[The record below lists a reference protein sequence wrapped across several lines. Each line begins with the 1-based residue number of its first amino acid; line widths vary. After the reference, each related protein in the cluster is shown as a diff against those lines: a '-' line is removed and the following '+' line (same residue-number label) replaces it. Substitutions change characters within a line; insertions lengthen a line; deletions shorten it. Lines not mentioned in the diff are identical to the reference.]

1 MSETGSAVTDPRE
14 PGVDDAVARARRA
27 FEQME
32 RCSLD
37 LRYRIVESM
46 RAAAMA
52 HVKELSLLAVQET
65 GLGRPEDK
73 VKKNL
78 LVTIKTPG
86 PEILEPRAKSGDH
99 GLMLMER
106 APHGVIGSIIPTTNP
121 TETVINNSIAMLSG
135 GNAVAFNAHPGAK
148 RCSIRCVEV
157 LNAAVV
163 DAGGPDGL
171 VTAIA
176 DPSIAT
182 AQALMHHPGVA
193 LLCVT
198 GGPGVVR
205 EAMLSGKKVIAAGPG
220 NPPSVVDE
228 TADVPKAAKD
238 IVDGASL
245 DNNIICTSEKEV
257 VVVAAVADE
266 LKRHMVAHGCVEVAG
281 KDIERLCDVIFESR
295 DGRCGVINK
304 RWIGKNAN
312 LILHEIGI
320 DAPPETRLAICEVDR
335 DHPLPWTEQLMP
347 VMPVV
352 RVSNVDEAIEL
363 AVAYEG
369 GRRHTATMHSRNIDK
384 LSTMARLINCSI
396 FVKNGPTFAGL
407 GMGGEGYT
415 SFTIASPTGEGM
427 TSPISFTRERRCTL
441 VDSFRIV

>member
-1 MSETGSAVTDPRE
+1 MDDFNDVSDTTTDPS
-14 PGVDDAVARARRA
+14 VDAAVLRARHA

-32 RCSLD
+32 QCSLD
-37 LRYRIVESM
+37 LRYRIVEAM
-46 RAAAMA
+46 RAVAMA
-52 HVKELSLLAVQET
+52 HVKELSVLAVQET
-65 GLGRPEDK
+65 GLGRAEDK

-86 PEILEPRAKSGDH
+86 PEMLEPRAKSGDH
-99 GLMLMER
+99 GLMLTER

-135 GNAVAFNAHPGAK
+135 GNAVVFNAHPAAK
-148 RCSIRCVEV
+148 RCSIRCVEL

-163 DAGGPDGL
+163 EAGGPDGL
-171 VTAIA
+171 ITAIA

-182 AQALMHHPGVA
+182 AQALMQHPGVA

-220 NPPSVVDE
+220 NPPAVVDE
-228 TADVPKAAKD
+228 TADIPKAAKN

-245 DNNIICTSEKEV
+245 DNNIICTSEKEA
-257 VVVAAVADE
+257 VAVASVADE
-266 LKRHMVAHGCVEVAG
+266 LKRHMIANGCVEIAG
-281 KDIERLCDVIFESR
+281 QDIERLCSVIFESR
-295 DGRCGVINK
+295 DGRRGVINK

-320 DAPPETRLAICEVDR
+320 DVPPETRLAICEVDR
-335 DHPLPWTEQLMP
+335 DHPLLWTEQLMP
-347 VMPVV
+347 LMPIV
-352 RVSNVDEAIEL
+352 RVANVDEAIKL
-363 AVAYEG
+363 AVACEG
-369 GRRHTATMHSRNIDK
+369 GRRHTATMHSRNIEK
-384 LSTMARLINCSI
+384 LSKMARLINCSI

>member
-1 MSETGSAVTDPRE
+1 MNEVFTDSSVPNVE
-14 PGVDDAVARARRA
+14 AAVARARRA

-32 RCSLD
+32 QCSLD
-37 LRYRIVESM
+37 LRYRIVDAM
-46 RAAAMA
+46 RATAMA
-52 HVKELSLLAVQET
+52 HVKELSVLAVEET
-65 GLGRPEDK
+65 GLGRAVDK

-86 PEILEPRAKSGDH
+86 PEMLEPRAKSGDH

-135 GNAVAFNAHPGAK
+135 GNGVVFNAHPAAK
-148 RCSIRCVEV
+148 RCSIRCVDV

-163 DAGGPDGL
+163 EAGGPDGL
-171 VTAIA
+171 VSAVS
-176 DPSIAT
+176 DPDIAT
-182 AQALMHHPGVA
+182 AQALMRHPGVA

-220 NPPSVVDE
+220 NPPAVVDE
-228 TADVPKAAKD
+228 TADIPKAAKA

-245 DNNIICTSEKEV
+245 DNNIICTAEKEI
-257 VVVAAVADE
+257 VVVASVADE
-266 LKRHMVAHGCVEVAG
+266 LKRHMVANGCVEVAG
-281 KDIERLCDVIFESR
+281 QDIERLCDIIFESR
-295 DGRCGVINK
+295 QGRRGVINK

-312 LILHEIGI
+312 FILREIGI
-320 DAPPETRLAICEVDR
+320 DAPPDTRLAICEVDR
-335 DHPLPWTEQLMP
+335 EHALPWTEQLMP
-347 VMPVV
+347 VMPIV
-352 RVSNVDEAIEL
+352 RVSNVDEAIDL

-384 LSTMARLINCSI
+384 LSTMARRINCSI